1 MSCHFPGRSRVISS
15 AIIKSRA
22 VYISLQFCKAFIVH
36 TYFTLV
42 SPLEQKS
49 KRKSSAIT
57 TLDILEEKNVPSCL
71 IFTWF
76 PGSLGTTEL
85 VRHKKDSKF
94 SSTWNK
100 RVPFYSASSSEW
112 TQRPA
117 PVNSDCKMV
126 QQKLDMCQKTRKRT
140 GGEQGLLFLRKFLHK

>member
-1 MSCHFPGRSRVISS
+1 MSCHFPGRSRVMSS

-36 TYFTLV
+36 TYYTLV

-117 PVNSDCKMV
+117 LVNSDCKMV